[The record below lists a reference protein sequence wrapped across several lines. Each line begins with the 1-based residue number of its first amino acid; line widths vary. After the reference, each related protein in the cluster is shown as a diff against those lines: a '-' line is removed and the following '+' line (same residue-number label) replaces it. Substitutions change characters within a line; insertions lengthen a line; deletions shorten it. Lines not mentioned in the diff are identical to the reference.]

1 MSGEHVDELGGVF
14 DFRQRLGAQQ
24 DLLIRLIVIL
34 HHRVQLYIYRKV
46 REYVTK
52 VRKGVRKGVPKEEYE
67 DFFFHRSGA
76 RRRQPFLLS
85 IYNAKT
91 MLVVIIITIIVVLY
105 VAGFAAVYKCLARCS
120 KASKRELRTTD
131 RSSSSSMEEYVV
143 SLVKSRR

>member
-1 MSGEHVDELGGVF
+1 MF

-34 HHRVQLYIYRKV
+34 HHLVKLYIYRV

-52 VRKGVRKGVPKEEYE
+52 VRKGVRKVPKEEYE
-67 DFFFHRSGA
+67 DFFFIAVGA

-91 MLVVIIITIIVVLY
+91 MLVVIIIIIVVVLY
-105 VAGFAAVYKCLARCS
+105 VAGFAAVYKCRARCS

>member
-1 MSGEHVDELGGVF
+1 MF

-34 HHRVQLYIYRKV
+34 HHLVKLYIYRV

-52 VRKGVRKGVPKEEYE
+52 VRKGVRKVPKEEYE
-67 DFFFHRSGA
+67 DFFFIAVGA

-91 MLVVIIITIIVVLY
+91 MLVVIIITIIVLY
-105 VAGFAAVYKCLARCS
+105 FTGFAAVYKCRARCS

>member
-1 MSGEHVDELGGVF
+1 VF
-14 DFRQRLGAQQ
+14 N
-24 DLLIRLIVIL
+24 
-34 HHRVQLYIYRKV
+34 YIYIAKCGNTL
-46 REYVTK
+46 TK
-52 VRKGVRKGVPKEEYE
+52 VRKGVRKVPKEEYE

-76 RRRQPFLLS
+76 RRRQPFLFS